1 MGRMKNRVMITVF
14 AALVIVAAA
23 CSDDGDD
30 KEAATTTTS
39 STTTTA
45 APTTTSAAP
54 STSAPASTAVTLAP
68 GRPDCDGAAGV
79 ERDVRAGYAG
89 AVPDPATDIIVSNV
103 RLASSDPS
111 YASAN
116 SGPARPDV
124 QIQGGY
130 SILHCPEVGGSGGNL
145 WVTVVEGTSMVGCD
159 SDLPPAVKAE
169 LAQGPC

>member
-1 MGRMKNRVMITVF
+1 MTTTRW
-14 AALVIVAAA
+14 
-23 CSDDGDD
+23 S
-30 KEAATTTTS
+30 TTTTS
-39 STTTTA
+39 TTVAPSTTAT
-45 APTTTSAAP
+45 P

-68 GRPDCDGAAGV
+68 GRPDCDGVAGV

-103 RLASSDPS
+103 RLATSDPS

-116 SGPARPDV
+116 SGPSGPSV
-124 QIQGGY
+124 QIQGAY

-169 LAQGPC
+169 FAQGPC